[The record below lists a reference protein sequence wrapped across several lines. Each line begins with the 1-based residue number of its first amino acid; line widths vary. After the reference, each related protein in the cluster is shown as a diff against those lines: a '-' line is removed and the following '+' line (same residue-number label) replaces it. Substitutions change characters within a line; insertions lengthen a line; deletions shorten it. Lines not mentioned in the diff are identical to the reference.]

1 MLESTNRYG
10 LNMKKKVLLGLVLC
24 LGLLNACVTVPKDGK
39 PKEVNPQTENQQEL
53 SRALNELK
61 GEYAGIDFEKT
72 EQTIKSVSAG
82 DMNVIKDVMND
93 PNKYVPPVLLAY
105 AEQVFQAGHPEVAM
119 FWYYTAQLRARSDAN
134 KSLDKSV
141 QRGVT
146 ALSVRFG
153 TNIGT
158 YAEQHLDQLELVMQK
173 VLSWDEQSERNY
185 NPKWVALLGEE
196 AKFSQKVRFVDASK
210 YKQVDEETRRGWKI
224 GFDSAIRQLREEVA
238 NNKTED

>member
-1 MLESTNRYG
+1 
-10 LNMKKKVLLGLVLC
+10 
-24 LGLLNACVTVPKDGK
+24 
-39 PKEVNPQTENQQEL
+39 
-53 SRALNELK
+53 
-61 GEYAGIDFEKT
+61 
-72 EQTIKSVSAG
+72 
-82 DMNVIKDVMND
+82 MNVIKDVMND

-105 AEQVFQAGHPEVAM
+105 AEQVFEAGHPEVAM

-185 NPKWVALLGEE
+185 NPKWVALLGDE

-224 GFDSAIRQLREEVA
+224 GFDSAIRQLREEAA